1 MIALKR
7 APYKNECS
15 LNAARSAAIVNP
27 AASDNY
33 GQRSAAV
40 LVVFN
45 ALMPSTFVIVP
56 VMIAIIVAFAVTV
69 ARLNDAARCKRRCNR
84 NQSP

>member
-7 APYKNECS
+7 APYES
-15 LNAARSAAIVNP
+15 DYSMNAVRSAAIVNP

-33 GQRSAAV
+33 EQRSATV

-45 ALMPSTFVIVP
+45 ALMPSTFVIIP

-69 ARLNDAARCKRRCNR
+69 ARLNDAARCKHRRNR
-84 NQSP
+84 NQSQ